1 MKGPQAEVLD
11 VLPVAVMVL
20 DGERRVVAV
29 NQAARALLAIDGEV
43 AGRWPGEVIRCVA
56 AFGRADGCGQSVRCG
71 DCALWQTLGIALQGG
86 ETAAQ
91 REVPLEVVG
100 GDGVTRRV
108 FLTSTAPADGVLGEG
123 GGGVILVVQ
132 DITRL
137 HRLSG
142 LVPICA
148 GCKKVRRSDQGW
160 ESVEAFIEASSHALF
175 THTLCPACAEGCYRE
190 QGSDDP
196 SGA

>member
-20 DGERRVVAV
+20 DRERRVVMV
-29 NQAARALLAIDGEV
+29 NRAARGLLAIDGEV
-43 AGRWPGEVIRCVA
+43 AGRWPGEVLRCVA
-56 AFGRADGCGQSVRCG
+56 AVGRADGCGQSARCD
-71 DCALWQTLGIALQGG
+71 DCVLWQTVDITLQGG
-86 ETAAQ
+86 ETTAR
-91 REVPLEVVG
+91 REAPLEVVG
-100 GDGVTRRV
+100 ADGTTRRV
-108 FLTSTAPADGVLGEG
+108 FLTSAARADGVLGG
-123 GGGVILVVQ
+123 ADGGVVLVVQ

-148 GCKKVRRSDQGW
+148 GCKKVRRPDQGW

-175 THTLCPACAEGCYRE
+175 THTLCPACAEACYRE
-190 QGSDDP
+190 QARDDP